1 MPVFLS
7 LLALV
12 PLLSCDAPGPLAA
25 DRGPGQLFGPAED
38 EIIVVDATL
47 IVDAPLPPVML
58 RLTEAPGV
66 PYEAAATGLAGA
78 EVLIRSGDASF
89 EYRPDPATAGRY
101 LAPDGAPPVEPGRG
115 YELQVTSGDAPVVR
129 ARTLT
134 PARLRIEELVW
145 IDDDLETEL
154 QQLRLFSEIGEQV
167 YDARENQVEYIR
179 GLLIARLEEAGEAGF
194 YQFATSNLESSS
206 PYLFDSDW
214 IEEEEEEFDLE
225 RDSTSPLF
233 RAEEG
238 ELYVPW
244 DGIYYA
250 GRYKVRLYAVDRNW
264 YDLVRTD
271 NIDADRG
278 TGEAGESFQRP
289 LFHVE
294 NGIGLFASAS
304 VDSFGFFVRPSGSA
318 ACSGCECWE
327 CGE

>member
-1 MPVFLS
+1 MPLFLS

-25 DRGPGQLFGPAED
+25 NRGPGQLFGPAED

-89 EYRPDPATAGRY
+89 EYRPDPAAAGRY

-145 IDDDLETEL
+145 LDDDLETEL

-167 YDARENQVEYIR
+167 YDARENQLEYIR
-179 GLLIARLEEAGEAGF
+179 GLLIARLGDAGEPGF
-194 YQFATSNLESSS
+194 YQFATFNLESSS
-206 PYLFDSDW
+206 PLLFGSEW
-214 IEEEEEEFDLE
+214 IEEEEEDFDLE